1 MRKAIAIVMLLT
13 LAIFATSAFALD
25 IPKMINFQGHI
36 SDAGGPI
43 NGELEI
49 NFKIY
54 DAASAGITLWA
65 ETRTVTAADGV
76 YSVELGETSPID
88 IEFDGDL
95 WLGVQVTGQ
104 SEMSPRYRLLSVP
117 FAYVAQTADSS
128 RTVSYDAIDSS
139 RVLDGSLSLFDLASG
154 GATSGQ
160 TMKWTG
166 LEWAPAADLGSG
178 STGWIDDGNY
188 VRLANVYDSVGI
200 GTATPMFKLHV
211 VGLSLFDVGTGSIGI
226 STPGGWPGMICYSTN
241 GDRRDIVFDDDRMM
255 LLASPDGTAPEYD
268 HGITISD
275 NGRVGIDTFDP
286 QETFHVVGSGRFDVG
301 DGQFTFSTP
310 GGWPGMICYS
320 PGGERRD
327 IILHDDGLRLL
338 TSSDGTAPALTSGIL
353 IENNGNVNI
362 GYSGGGS
369 YKLDVNGN
377 IQCVSL
383 TQTSDA
389 RLKRNIQPLHNV
401 LDRVMQL
408 DGVSFDWN
416 QAADPDMNLT
426 SDHQIGLIAQEV
438 EKVFPELVSS
448 PEDGY
453 KSVDYSQMTAVLLQA
468 IKELSQQNQ
477 QLQKRLD
484 AIEIKSR

>member
-1 MRKAIAIVMLLT
+1 MRKAIVLVMMLT
-13 LAIFATSAFALD
+13 LGIFATSAFALD

-43 NGELEI
+43 SGQLELT
-49 NFKIY
+49 FRIY
-54 DAASAGITLWA
+54 DAASGGNTLWS
-65 ETRTVTAADGV
+65 ETRTITATEGV
-76 YSVELGETSPID
+76 YSVQLGETAPID
-88 IEFDGDL
+88 FAFNGDF

-104 SEMSPRYRLLSVP
+104 SEMNPRYQLLSVP

-128 RTVSYDAIDSS
+128 LAVSYDAIDST
-139 RVLDGSLSLFDLASG
+139 RVLNGSLSLADLASG
-154 GATSGQ
+154 SASSGQ

-166 LEWAPAADLGSG
+166 SEWAPADDQAGG
-178 STGWIDDGNY
+178 GWIDDGNV
-188 VRLANVYDSVGI
+188 VRLANWTDSVGI
-200 GTATPMFKLHV
+200 GTANPMYKLHV
-211 VGLSLFDVGTGSIGI
+211 IGLALFDVGTGSIGI
-226 STPGGWPGMICYSTN
+226 STPGGWPGIICYSSN

-255 LLASPDGTAPEYD
+255 LLASPDGTAPD
-268 HGITISD
+268 DTHGITITD
-275 NGRVGIDTFDP
+275 NAKVGVNTFDP
-286 QETFHVVGSGRFDVG
+286 QETLHVIGSGRFDVG
-301 DGQFTFSTP
+301 DGQITFSTP

-377 IQCVSL
+377 IQCVGL

-401 LDRVMQL
+401 LDKIMQL

-416 QAADPDMNLT
+416 QAADPEMNLT
-426 SDHQIGLIAQEV
+426 NDHQIGLIAQEV

-468 IKELSQQNQ
+468 IKELRQQNQ

-484 AIEIKSR
+484 AIESR